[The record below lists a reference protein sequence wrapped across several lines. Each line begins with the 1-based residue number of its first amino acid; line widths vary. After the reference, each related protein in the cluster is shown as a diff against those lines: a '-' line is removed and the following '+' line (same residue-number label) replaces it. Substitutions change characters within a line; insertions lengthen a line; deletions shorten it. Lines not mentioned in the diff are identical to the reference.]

1 MCELSRIKT
10 ANGMQMVAAQ
20 KKDCVIN
27 IIDVAQ
33 DQEDISQIV
42 LFGSAATNKCR
53 KDSDI
58 DLVIVG
64 DISKTKMLRSKAYK
78 EFLRKV
84 RHFNKNQSYDI
95 FYFDKKQYDNMSG
108 IIKDEIN
115 KGITL
120 FNREAVV

>member
-1 MCELSRIKT
+1 M
-10 ANGMQMVAAQ
+10 AAQ

-27 IIDVAQ
+27 IIDAAQ
-33 DQEDISQIV
+33 DHEDISQIV
-42 LFGSAATNKCR
+42 LFGSATTNKCK

-58 DLVIVG
+58 DLVVIG
-64 DISKTKMLRSKAYK
+64 DISKTKMLKSRGYK

-95 FYFDKKQYDNMSG
+95 FYFDKKQYEKMSG
-108 IIKDEIN
+108 NIKDEIN

-120 FNREAVV
+120 FSRESTI